1 MPALQYLMRI
11 GKWEKSVFLK
21 FFGIYSWNKNEILTK
36 CSQMKKKLF
45 FFWTFWIREIRI
57 QFSSIYKELFGK
69 IRRSRRK
76 REDFVLQINNLT
88 GESFLTSGLENTDWP
103 DSGGRPSSPQDL
115 TLVFSFVFQLYRGY
129 WQRPVTF
136 QRH

>member
-1 MPALQYLMRI
+1 MENEKKVFFFNFLEFTCGIKMRYWQNVP
-11 GKWEKSVFLK
+11 KW
-21 FFGIYSWNKNEILTK
+21 
-36 CSQMKKKLF
+36 KKKLF

-88 GESFLTSGLENTDWP
+88 GESFLTSCLENTDWP